1 MTNRALSFLVLGS
14 LLIVPSACGTNAEEE
29 DSAQVSDA
37 PIKAQTTGGTGPGD
51 EKSPTKEAAKET
63 EAEGEAPP
71 GEEKGKSGDTVNIK
85 DFKFLPPTIKVKA
98 GTKLNF
104 VNEDRAG
111 HTATADDGSFDTGSL
126 DGGKEKA
133 VTLEKPGKFPYICDF
148 HPYMK
153 GTVEVE

>member
-1 MTNRALSFLVLGS
+1 MMRHLFALSFAATLVAA
-14 LLIVPSACGTNAEEE
+14 ACGPA
-29 DSAQVSDA
+29 
-37 PIKAQTTGGTGPGD
+37 GPG
-51 EKSPTKEAAKET
+51 EQGAPAKET
-63 EAEGEAPP
+63 EAEGGAPP